1 LAAFFKGQRHF
12 TRGDFMKK
20 TIAWLFLVAV
30 ALLTVPV
37 SHASVV
43 TSTGW
48 SIDGTQPP
56 QEPIPYP
63 GG

>member
-1 LAAFFKGQRHF
+1 
-12 TRGDFMKK
+12 MKEK
-20 TIAWLFLVAV
+20 IALLFLVVV

-37 SHASVV
+37 SHASAV

-48 SIDGTQPP
+48 SVDGTQPP
-56 QEPIPYP
+56 QPPVPLP